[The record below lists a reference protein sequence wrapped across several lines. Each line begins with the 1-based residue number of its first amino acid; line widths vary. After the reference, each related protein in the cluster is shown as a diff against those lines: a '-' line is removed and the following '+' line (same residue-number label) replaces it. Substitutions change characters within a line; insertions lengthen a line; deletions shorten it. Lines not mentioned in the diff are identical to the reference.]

1 MTFLMTI
8 MIASKLVDAEY
19 LEALLSVPLLSG
31 PAVSPDGRWVA
42 WSWSRISPAAD
53 VFAAATDGTVAPV
66 RLTETPDDTLVVSW
80 TPDSRAV
87 VLAQDRDGDERMRL
101 FRVELDKAGV
111 MEPLTEDSPNYYI
124 RGGQL
129 HPDGRWL
136 VYGANLDPHT
146 GEEIEATWI
155 LRHDLETGER
165 KVLARPQRANF
176 YRPLLNSPGTHVLY
190 FRNDLDP
197 SGRQAWLVDVEG
209 AEDREI
215 LNFGSRAK
223 VSASWFPTGERILF
237 VVEMETGRKLGIW
250 RMEDESVQWLLDDPE
265 RNLEYAFVPPNGGP
279 VVAVEIEAAGIK
291 TSLLNPENGTES
303 NLSGTAGN
311 LIPLSPIR
319 DEQWLCFYYDAQQ
332 PPDLVRLDPKTGG
345 RESLTGL
352 HDLSPLELDDLTP
365 AEDFRWKSVDR
376 LEIQG
381 WLYRAQDS
389 IGTVVLVHGG
399 PTSHAED
406 RFNAQ
411 VQYLVSRGFNVL
423 APNYRGST
431 GFGVEFQE
439 SIKEDGWGG
448 REQEDIRTGI
458 EALIEA
464 GIAEPGKVGV
474 TGTSYGGYSAWWA
487 ITKFPP
493 ELVAAAAPICGMTDL
508 VVDYYATRPDLRPYS
523 EEMMGGSPKEV
534 PEIYNERSPIHSVQ
548 NIHAPLLIV
557 QGLKDPNVTPDNV
570 DVVITVLEQ
579 HNISYELLTFED
591 EGHGIARPE
600 NLKIL
605 YSRLTNFFEEAF
617 SISRR
622 R

>member
-1 MTFLMTI
+1 MN
-8 MIASKLVDAEY
+8 SNSY

-31 PAVSPDGRWVA
+31 PVVSPNGNWIA
-42 WSWSRISPAAD
+42 WSWSRIGPAAD
-53 VFAAATDGTVAPV
+53 VFAATADGSVAPV
-66 RLTETPDDTLVVSW
+66 RLTETPDDTVVVSW
-80 TPDSRAV
+80 SPDSRAV
-87 VLAQDRDGDERMRL
+87 IVGQDRDGDEHTRL

-111 MEPLTEDSPNYYI
+111 MEPLIEESPNYYV
-124 RGGQL
+124 RGGQM
-129 HPDGRWL
+129 HPNKRWL
-136 VYGANLDPHT
+136 VYGANLDPET

-165 KVLARPQRANF
+165 KVLATPQRANF
-176 YRPLLNSPGTHVLY
+176 YRPSLNSPGTHVLY

-197 SGRQAWLVDVEG
+197 SGRQAWIVDIEG
-209 AEDREI
+209 EEDREI
-215 LNFGSRAK
+215 LNFGLHEK
-223 VSASWFPTGERILF
+223 VSASWFPEVDRILF
-237 VVEMETGRKLGIW
+237 VVETEYQRKLGVW
-250 RMEDESVQWLLDDPE
+250 RMEDESVRWLLDEAE
-265 RNLEYAFVPPNGGP
+265 RNLEYAFAPPNGGP
-279 VVAVEIEAAGIK
+279 VVAVEVEDAGIK
-291 TSLLNPENGTES
+291 ASLLDVDTGAETRLPKVP
-303 NLSGTAGN
+303 GN
-311 LIPLSPIR
+311 LVPLSPAK
-319 DEQWLCFYYDAQQ
+319 DGEWLCFYYSARQ
-332 PPDLVRLDPKTGG
+332 PPDLVRLVPETGEH
-345 RESLTGL
+345 ESLTGL
-352 HDLSPLELDDLTP
+352 WHLSDLDLDELAK
-365 AEDFRWKSVDR
+365 AEDFRWESVDG

-381 WLYRAQDS
+381 WLYRSQENT
-389 IGTVVLVHGG
+389 GTVVLIHGG

-411 VQYLVSRGFNVL
+411 IQYLVSRGFDVL

-458 EALIEA
+458 EALIEV

-474 TGTSYGGYSAWWA
+474 TGTSYGGYSAWWQ
-487 ITKFPP
+487 ITNYPP

-523 EEMMGGSPKEV
+523 EEMMGGSPEEA
-534 PEIYNERSPIHSVQ
+534 PDIYDERSPISFVR
-548 NIHAPLLIV
+548 NIRGKLLIV

-570 DVVITVLEQ
+570 DAVVKVLEQ

-605 YSRLTNFFEEAF
+605 YPRLADFFEEAF
-617 SISRR
+617 ARE
-622 R
+622 